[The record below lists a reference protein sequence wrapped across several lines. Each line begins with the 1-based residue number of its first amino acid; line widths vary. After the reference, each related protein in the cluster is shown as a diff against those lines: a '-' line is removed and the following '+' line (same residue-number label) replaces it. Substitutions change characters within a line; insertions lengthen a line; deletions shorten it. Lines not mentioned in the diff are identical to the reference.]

1 MNKNLLVILAF
12 MAFVYAGCKD
22 IAYTPT
28 PPAPERSY
36 FPETLG
42 STWRYRDS
50 TYGDKTDTAAIY
62 GTKIDTL
69 TYTING
75 ATTDFNSKICYNVN
89 VLSKLNGP
97 STSYFYYY
105 KHLCALLETEVPY
118 GFTELQFL
126 IDTASVGY
134 TWHNSPT
141 LSTYLN
147 GSPVQIITTILERN
161 ISRVVGGKTF
171 TKVIHTSL
179 NYQINIKGAGYKN
192 IAYYDFYL
200 ANGVGLIE
208 KDTYIYGNIN
218 KTERIIDYSIK

>member
-1 MNKNLLVILAF
+1 MNKNLLVILVF
-12 MAFVYAGCKD
+12 MAIGCAGCKD
-22 IAYTPT
+22 NAYTIV
-28 PPAPERSY
+28 PPSPAKSY

-50 TYGDKTDTAAIY
+50 TYGEKTDTAAIY
-62 GTKIDTL
+62 GTKIDTI
-69 TYTING
+69 TYTITG
-75 ATTDFNSKICYNVN
+75 ATTDFNSKVCYNVN
-89 VLSKLNGP
+89 VLSQLNGP
-97 STSYFYYY
+97 STSYFYSY
-105 KHLCALLETEVPY
+105 KHLCALLESGVPY

-126 IDTASVGY
+126 VDTASVGY
-134 TWHNSPT
+134 TWHSSPT

-147 GSPVQIITTILERN
+147 GSPVQLISTILERN

-179 NYQINIKGAGYKN
+179 NFQINIKGAGYQN

-200 ANGVGLIE
+200 ANGIGLIE

-218 KTERIIDYSIK
+218 KTEKIIDYTIK

>member
-1 MNKNLLVILAF
+1 MNKNLLVILAI
-12 MAFVYAGCKD
+12 MAFGYAGCKD

-28 PPAPERSY
+28 PPSPERSY
-36 FPETLG
+36 FPESLG

-50 TYGDKTDTAAIY
+50 TYGEKTDTAAIY
-62 GTKIDTL
+62 GTQIDTL
-69 TYTING
+69 TYTMNG
-75 ATTDFNSKICYNVN
+75 ATTDFNSKVCYNVN

-97 STSYFYYY
+97 STSYFYSY
-105 KHLCALLETEVPY
+105 KHLCALLQSDVPY

-141 LSTYLN
+141 LSTFLN
-147 GSPVQIITTILERN
+147 GSPVQAISTILERN
-161 ISRVVGGKTF
+161 MIKVVGGKTF

-179 NYQINIKGAGYKN
+179 NFQINIGGAGYQN

-208 KDTYIYGNIN
+208 KDTYIYGNLN
-218 KTERIIDYSIK
+218 KTQTIIDYAVK